1 MVVDMRHAAKARVL
15 HSRRQELETNRFPNP
30 TMTPLMLLQDSDI
43 DVACGY
49 GKPHLPSVITS
60 TPVDIAA
67 DVFWSSMIAA
77 ASS

>member
-1 MVVDMRHAAKARVL
+1 
-15 HSRRQELETNRFPNP
+15 
-30 TMTPLMLLQDSDI
+30 MTPLMLLQDSDI

-60 TPVDIAA
+60 TPVDITA